1 MEFKQLESYIAIVKY
16 KNLTTAAEK
25 LGISQPTISVHLK
38 NLEEELHTRLI
49 IRTAKNFEVTQRGQ
63 EFFVCAQ
70 NILKLRDDLINSWNG
85 REAEI
90 IRMGV
95 STIPSAYILPEVL
108 PAFGKE
114 HENVYF
120 SIDQMD
126 SQRVIDEVHKGTYD
140 LGLVGMKTEDELLA
154 FEKFYQDKLVVI
166 TPVKEKFLRMKEQQE
181 LPVEHLFQEPV
192 ILREEGSGS
201 GKSAGKFLKK
211 MGIREDKLHI
221 AARINDQES
230 IKNLVAGGLGI
241 SIVSEKAVKDYVESR
256 RLLQFSLP
264 EEFSGREFYIV
275 YQKNYILK
283 ECAREFIRFLKMY
296 QKNL

>member
-181 LPVEHLFQEPV
+181 LPVDHLFQEPV

-201 GKSAGKFLKK
+201 GKSAGKFLEK

-256 RLLQFSLP
+256 RLLQLVCRRSFL
-264 EEFSGREFYIV
+264 EESFILYIR
-275 YQKNYILK
+275 KTI
-283 ECAREFIRFLKMY
+283 F
-296 QKNL
+296 

>member
-1 MEFKQLESYIAIVKY
+1 MKKERLESMEFKQLESYIAIVKY

-181 LPVEHLFQEPV
+181 LPVDHLFQEPV

-201 GKSAGKFLKK
+201 GKSAGKFLEK

-256 RLLQFSLP
+256 RLLQLVCRRSFL
-264 EEFSGREFYIV
+264 EESFILYIR
-275 YQKNYILK
+275 KTI
-283 ECAREFIRFLKMY
+283 F
-296 QKNL
+296 